1 MEWIEEVMNDEGASN
16 VNMMKI
22 ISEEMLDEDKKELKR
37 SAGVKVGPIELQLLD
52 QSGKKNMNE
61 IINPDGNNVVK

>member
-52 QSGKKNMNE
+52 QSGKKIMNE

>member
-16 VNMMKI
+16 VNMMRI

-52 QSGKKNMNE
+52 QSGKKIMNE

>member
-52 QSGKKNMNE
+52 QSGKEIMNE